1 MKLYHLKEMSQSN
14 KTVILVSSNK
24 LPSYVKTCQ
33 FVHIYK
39 RLKIDTNKG
48 RLILKSRLT
57 ILVEFYNLCQYLI
70 ILQKRNKTEDYSLL

>member
-24 LPSYVKTCQ
+24 LPSYVKTWQ

-39 RLKIDTNKG
+39 QLKINTNKG

-70 ILQKRNKTEDYSLL
+70 ILQKRNKTGDYSLL